1 MPKVSIIIRTK
12 NEERWISSCLSSI
25 NDQEYRDYEVIIVD
39 NNSID
44 QTTSKAKKYGVK
56 KILEIK
62 DYLPGKALN
71 LGIKHSAGKYI
82 VCLSVHCI
90 PVNNQWLSKLVSS
103 LEEDSTF
110 AGVYGR
116 QQPMS
121 FSSLSDK
128 RDLMIVFGLDRKV
141 QIKDSFFHNANSIIK
156 KEFLDK
162 FPFDE
167 NTTNIEDRIWGK
179 KIIDSGFK
187 LLYEPDASVFHYHGI
202 HQDNNLQRLSNIVNI
217 IEKSNFSSNGYLDI
231 SKFNITAIIPI
242 KGKSQL
248 VKGFPLMKSS
258 IEILKK
264 SAFVNQ
270 IIVASDNIETAEQ
283 AKKLGAESPFIRP
296 MELSA
301 EIVNLERVQQYSLEE
316 LEKAD
321 IYPDIIVHLEE
332 TFPFRPLDLIDNMIK
347 QLVEGGFDTV
357 IAAKEESGWIW
368 SQNDTGEIKRVDK
381 GDIPRKFKEKSM
393 KGLHG
398 LGCISHSEFIRKG
411 SLIGNKIGLYHV
423 SSPLADFEVKTKESI
438 ALAEKLM

>member
-1 MPKVSIIIRTK
+1 MDII
-12 NEERWISSCLSSI
+12 LPSSI